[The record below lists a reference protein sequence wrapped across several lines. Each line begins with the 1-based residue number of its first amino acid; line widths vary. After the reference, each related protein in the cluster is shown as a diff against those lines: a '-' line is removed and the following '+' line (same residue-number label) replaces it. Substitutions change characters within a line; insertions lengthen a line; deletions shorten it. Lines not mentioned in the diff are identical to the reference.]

1 MTFTRGFAA
10 LALAATAALLTAC
23 NDDDTVPAGTVTV
36 VAPTSAP
43 AGPASQAPATGSP
56 AHTGSAP
63 GGNNCHPSPSVI
75 RDAAATLQPITL
87 GGQTIGWSKPAV
99 GAKPDA
105 NDICATL
112 SAAFVPIE
120 GATGSSPIQTLLFH
134 QGRYLGTTTSHW
146 SSELAIDDSRTT
158 DDTIGIRY
166 RTGGSCT
173 ACSDGTFYCAQFH
186 WDGSKVVMIGTPP
199 DYSTDPVTP
208 GSTKC

>member
-1 MTFTRGFAA
+1 MTFARGFAA
-10 LALAATAALLTAC
+10 LALAATAAAALTAC
-23 NDDDTVPAGTVTV
+23 NDDTVPGATVTV
-36 VAPTSAP
+36 TAPTSAS
-43 AGPASQAPATGSP
+43 AAPASSAPGTGGP
-56 AHTGSAP
+56 AHTTAAP
-63 GGNNCHPSPSVI
+63 AGGDCHPSATVI
-75 RDAAATLQPITL
+75 RDAAATLQPIKL
-87 GGQTIGWSKPAV
+87 GGQTVGWSQPAV

-120 GATGSSPIQTLLFH
+120 GATGSSPTQTLLFH

-146 SSELAIDDSRTT
+146 GSEMTIDKSRTT
-158 DDTIGIRY
+158 EDTIGIRY

-208 GSTKC
+208 GTTKC